1 MNQAQV
7 HLYICIFCI
16 DQHSLL
22 INRSTLI
29 IHTSADQN
37 GQYHKGLH
45 VCIYELCI
53 CICTSNIG
61 YKGWRIRRV
70 FGPQDID
77 LVHKAL
83 SWSVLISKEAY
94 MHGSIELSVYTSIV
108 CDLIDD
114 PIVLCM
120 IHSFNPQV
128 ASSRLPIYFYNEE
141 IDQQK
146 IYFNGNVSKGTDRS
160 ITMSYKTVCLFVCRT
175 VIRLTYNVINL
186 KNIFVEKSNNMNSN
200 ICGNCLESCIVLGT

>member
-7 HLYICIFCI
+7 HLQICIFCI
-16 DQHSLL
+16 DLHSLL

-53 CICTSNIG
+53 CTSNIG
-61 YKGWRIRRV
+61 YKGWRICRV
-70 FGPQDID
+70 FGSQDID

-94 MHGSIELSVYTSIV
+94 MYGTIELSVYTSIV
-108 CDLIDD
+108 CDLIGD

-120 IHSFNPQV
+120 IDSFNPQYSELTGNAV
-128 ASSRLPIYFYNEE
+128 ASSRLYTSTMVEE
-141 IDQQK
+141 INQQK
-146 IYFNGNVSKGTDRS
+146 IYFNGNVSKGTDRN
-160 ITMSYKTVCLFVCRT
+160 ITMSYETVCLFVCRT
-175 VIRLTYNVINL
+175 VIRLT
-186 KNIFVEKSNNMNSN
+186 
-200 ICGNCLESCIVLGT
+200 